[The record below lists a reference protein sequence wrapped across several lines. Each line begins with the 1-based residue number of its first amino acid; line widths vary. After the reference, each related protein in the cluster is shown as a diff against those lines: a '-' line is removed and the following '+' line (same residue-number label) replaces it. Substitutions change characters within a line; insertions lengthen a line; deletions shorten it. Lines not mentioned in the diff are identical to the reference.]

1 MFESLDL
8 KGILKIETKKC
19 EFEFGSDF
27 REPVKYSFPQMEV
40 SMSPVLRYLYK
51 VDIEIQIQVSFPK
64 GLITDHKV
72 MEQKSKRFGLL
83 DSPKTCLKTQKLL
96 NVNLGLISS
105 EEPVKYSFSQL
116 EI

>member
-51 VDIEIQIQVSFPK
+51 VDIEI
-64 GLITDHKV
+64 
-72 MEQKSKRFGLL
+72 
-83 DSPKTCLKTQKLL
+83 
-96 NVNLGLISS
+96 
-105 EEPVKYSFSQL
+105 
-116 EI
+116 